1 MIEGY
6 VTAKELAEK
15 WGVTTRTIQVMCS
28 DGRIENA
35 VKFGRDWAIPKD
47 VKKPADGRIVTGK
60 YLDWRKKQGNSG
72 TEKV

>member
-6 VTAKELAEK
+6 ITVKELAEK
-15 WGVTTRTIQVMCS
+15 WGVTTRTIQVMCA

-47 VKKPADGRIVTGK
+47 VIKPADGRIVNGK
-60 YLDWRKKQGNSG
+60 YLNWRKK
-72 TEKV
+72 